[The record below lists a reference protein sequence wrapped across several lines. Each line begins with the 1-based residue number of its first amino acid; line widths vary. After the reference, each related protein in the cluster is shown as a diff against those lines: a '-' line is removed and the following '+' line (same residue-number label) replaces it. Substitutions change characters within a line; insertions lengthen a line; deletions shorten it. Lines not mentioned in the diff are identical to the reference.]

1 MTEVLAAV
9 AEHDHNKS
17 VIRESTVEG
26 NLACIQ
32 PWSEYDYMA
41 WVTRVGAGQNCTSWV
56 KMDGINIV
64 KARQVP

>member
-17 VIRESTVEG
+17 VIRESAVER

-41 WVTRVGAGQNCTSWV
+41 WVTRVGAGQTAHP
-56 KMDGINIV
+56 G
-64 KARQVP
+64 